1 MADLPHVPTLGLH
14 VLQETRFGHCKMPAT
29 ILPPS
34 ERGYNIL
41 AFPDKGAPVLEAEA
55 PYRLVCVVDGPV
67 ECSERSVA
75 RMELLHGPLKTCIS
89 APCCLPSWMPC

>member
-1 MADLPHVPTLGLH
+1 MSFCVHE
-14 VLQETRFGHCKMPAT
+14 QETRFGHCKMPAT

-34 ERGYNIL
+34 VRGYNIL
-41 AFPDKGAPVLEAEA
+41 AFPDKGAPALAAEA

-75 RMELLHGPLKTCIS
+75 RMELLHG
-89 APCCLPSWMPC
+89 A

>member
-1 MADLPHVPTLGLH
+1 MENSCQPLAEAETVGLL
-14 VLQETRFGHCKMPAT
+14 VQETRFGHCKMPAT

-41 AFPDKGAPVLEAEA
+41 AFPDKGAPVLTAEA

-75 RMELLHGPLKTCIS
+75 RMEILHGMLIS
-89 APCCLPSWMPC
+89 ISKLSQDTLS